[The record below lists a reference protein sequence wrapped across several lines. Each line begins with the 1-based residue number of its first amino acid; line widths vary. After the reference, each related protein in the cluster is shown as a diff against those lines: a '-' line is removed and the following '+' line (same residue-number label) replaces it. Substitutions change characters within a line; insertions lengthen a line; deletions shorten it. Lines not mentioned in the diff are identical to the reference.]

1 MISFSGRGH
10 GRAAKLQQSGDLY
23 GARCGPPATLRA
35 RATSGVEL
43 PPPCRG
49 PSSTGKFDGLKPQQ
63 FQTFSG
69 VELRRRTFPVQV
81 RRVSSTVLNP
91 SNFKRFWASNLGVEL
106 PVYKDREKFD
116 AFSLPLDLRI

>member
-1 MISFSGRGH
+1 MVP
-10 GRAAKLQQSGDLY
+10 AALLPHTDCCASNAPFG
-23 GARCGPPATLRA
+23 GTFASN
-35 RATSGVEL
+35 SGVEL

-69 VELRRRTFPVQV
+69 VELRRRTFPAQV

-91 SNFKRFWASNLGVEL
+91 GNFKRFWASNLGVEL